1 MFEPLTDGTE
11 LAVAFQK
18 LELHPPPSAEGL
30 NENEK
35 QVSTLGEPLEAV
47 KKRAPSL
54 LDKKLNPEFFQKR
67 ATEIEVAVPQNS
79 PPSTSPEPETK
90 LFEHGKEL
98 NNVRQNEEELYNG
111 PCFMRE
117 KGNEASN
124 WQYIHDRL
132 LQFEQQQSTLMQMVQ
147 VSEQLLVMY
156 RLSVLGPFE

>member
-1 MFEPLTDGTE
+1 
-11 LAVAFQK
+11 
-18 LELHPPPSAEGL
+18 
-30 NENEK
+30 
-35 QVSTLGEPLEAV
+35 V